1 MAETV
6 EELTPLK
13 KKLDDFGTFLSKVCR
28 HVSLTLLCYLCKHVR
43 SAKSYFKGFSFL
55 PICCIY
61 AESHRGRVS
70 TPHADRSAMLCRS

>member
-28 HVSLTLLCYLCKHVR
+28 HVSLKLLCYLCKHVP
-43 SAKSYFKGFSFL
+43 SAKS
-55 PICCIY
+55 
-61 AESHRGRVS
+61 
-70 TPHADRSAMLCRS
+70 